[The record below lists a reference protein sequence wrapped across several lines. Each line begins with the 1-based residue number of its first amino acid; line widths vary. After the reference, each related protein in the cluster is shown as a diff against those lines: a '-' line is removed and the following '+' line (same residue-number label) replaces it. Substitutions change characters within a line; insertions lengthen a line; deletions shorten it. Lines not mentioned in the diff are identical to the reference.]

1 MNLTCYR
8 RLMKGVA
15 ATCVALCLTVVVTNS
30 FGAQLI
36 VNGDFATGNFTGW
49 SASNMSI
56 SQDNNGIRALSG
68 DAYFAYTG
76 KNGSLAQTIN
86 TVAGMSYTLSFIA
99 NNDLNNQLYNPTQCF
114 ISASQNGNLIFK
126 NFSNLAIVNSWV
138 QQSYTFTAIANNVT
152 LQIAMNF
159 QPANSQGY
167 IDRIS
172 VVGASSVPGPSTYAL
187 VGLGA
192 LALIVVNRRR
202 SKSATSSTQEASV

>member
-1 MNLTCYR
+1 
-8 RLMKGVA
+8 MKGVA
-15 ATCVALCLTVVVTNS
+15 ITCVALCITLIITNS

-36 VNGDFATGNFTGW
+36 VNGDFASGNFNGW

-56 SQDNNGIRALSG
+56 SQNNNGIRALSG

-76 KNGSLAQTIN
+76 KNGSLSQTIN
-86 TVAGMSYTLSFIA
+86 TVAGNAYTLSFIA
-99 NNDLNNQLYNPTQCF
+99 NNDVNNQLYNPTQCF

-138 QQSYTFTAIANNVT
+138 QQSYTFTANTNQTT

-172 VVGASSVPGPSTYAL
+172 VVGASSVPESSTYAL

-192 LALIVVNRRR
+192 LALIVVNHRR
-202 SKSATSSTQEASV
+202 SKSAMSSTQEASV